1 SALTFMPAGIW
12 SQYGTAPHDRQT
24 FAAELAEPGKPAR
37 SGEAMAVPDL
47 ESFAARGQALIGQPV
62 RAVVVNHP
70 GDAAARV
77 GIYGWNSDADA
88 DKRLSPNTGMAMFS
102 AASGE
107 LLQLRMPGK
116 AEGGGA
122 SLAQSVMGGLHM

>member
-1 SALTFMPAGIW
+1 
-12 SQYGTAPHDRQT
+12 
-24 FAAELAEPGKPAR
+24 
-37 SGEAMAVPDL
+37 MAVPDL

-77 GIYGWNSDADA
+77 GIYGWNSDANA

-107 LLQLRMPGK
+107 PAAACACPARPR
-116 AEGGGA
+116 AA
-122 SLAQSVMGGLHM
+122 ARRSRNR